1 MPGIPYTIQEIAQAG
16 GARDLF
22 QGEFSPDP
30 IKYIAYDTRRISH
43 GAETLF
49 VALRTDNRD
58 GHAFIPEALK
68 LGVKNFLTEQ
78 AIEASGINYA
88 LCDDCLDSL
97 QLWARH
103 HRSRFDY
110 PVIAITGSN
119 GKTTVKEWLA
129 SLLDLQFQIAKSPM
143 SYNSQLGVALSL
155 LQLHPAADLAI
166 IEAGISLPGEMAI
179 LQEMIHPTLGVFT
192 HFGPAH
198 REGFESE
205 SDKLQEKLQLFQEVE
220 TLLLGSW
227 QQEVMAYA
235 QQSGVSIRSV
245 GKQKTDALKVLGESA
260 TDDGWEITLQ
270 AGKEK
275 ALCLIPLGGEAAK
288 ENALL
293 AILVATQ
300 LGISLS
306 EILSRL
312 PLLQPVEM
320 RSEMVTDN
328 PDITIINDSYN
339 SDPDSVRNAFGLLMQ
354 TRSQEK
360 HQIILSDIPHLGEQQ
375 ESIQQALLNEAMEL
389 VGESHVRT
397 VGEVFASMD
406 HAYRYRNTEE
416 LLAALQYEDFV
427 DSTVLLKGARKYA
440 FEQIIPRLTH
450 KANATYLKINLNALA
465 RNFRFLKSQLP
476 EGTMSMCMVK
486 AFSYGSGSWEIAQA
500 LEREGASYLVVAYA
514 SEAITLRQN
523 HIRLPIMVMN
533 PDLSSIEDLIQFGI
547 EPEVS
552 NFLFLERYVR
562 AARLAGL
569 KSYPLHLKLE
579 TGMGRLGFVETDL
592 DQLGEFLTQHP
603 DIQVVS
609 VMSHL
614 AAADEASEDLFSHH
628 QVQRF
633 EQMYAYL
640 RDTIGLF
647 ALRHILNT
655 AGILRFPQYAMEMV
669 RMGIGLYGINP
680 AGEEDKLEEIG
691 SLYSLISQIQTYPR
705 GSSIGYGRSQYAERE
720 TRIATIP
727 IGYADGI
734 PRAVSNGKMYFLVR
748 GKKAPI
754 FGRVCMDMLM
764 LDVTEIPSAQAGDE
778 VVIFGHQGE
787 QYLSVN
793 DLAIAAETIA
803 YEILVRISPR
813 VRRVYVRE

>member
-22 QGEFSPDP
+22 QGEFSPNP
-30 IKYIAYDTRRISH
+30 IKYIAFDTRRISH

-49 VALRTDNRD
+49 VALKTDNRD
-58 GHAFIPEALK
+58 GHAFIPQALK

-78 AIEASGINYA
+78 PIAEADINFA

-97 QLWARH
+97 QLWARY

-129 SLLDLQFQIAKSPM
+129 SLLDMQFQIAKSPM

-166 IEAGISLPGEMAI
+166 IEAGISLPGEMAV

-198 REGFESE
+198 KEGFDSE
-205 SDKLQEKLQLFQEVE
+205 AHKLQEKLLLFQEVE
-220 TLLLGSW
+220 TLLLGSR
-227 QQEVMAYA
+227 QKEVMEKVMEANIP
-235 QQSGVSIRSV
+235 IRTV
-245 GKQKTDALKVLGESA
+245 GKTESDSLKVLNEKLI
-260 TDDGWEITLQ
+260 DKGWEINLQ
-270 AGKEK
+270 IGTREET
-275 ALCLIPLGGEAAK
+275 CLIPLAGEAAK

-293 AILVATQ
+293 AILVAVQ
-300 LGISLS
+300 LGISVD
-306 EILSRL
+306 EIKSRL
-312 PLLQPVEM
+312 PHLQPVEM
-320 RSEMVTDN
+320 RTEMVTDN

-339 SDPDSVRNAFGLLMQ
+339 SDPDSVRNAFGILMQ

-375 ESIQQALLNEAMEL
+375 DRIQKQLLQEAIAL
-389 VGESHVRT
+389 VGESRVHT
-397 VGEVFASMD
+397 VGEVFAGMD
-406 HAYRYRNTEE
+406 HVHRFRTTEE
-416 LLAALQYEDFV
+416 LLQAIRYEDFL
-427 DSTVLLKGARKYA
+427 DSVVLLKGARAYA

-450 KANATYLKINLNALA
+450 KPNATFLKINLDALT
-465 RNFRFLKSQLP
+465 RNYRYLKSQVP

-486 AFSYGSGSWEIAQA
+486 AFAYGSGTWEIAQA
-500 LEREGASYLVVAYA
+500 LEREGANYLVVAYS
-514 SEAITLRQN
+514 SEAIALRQN

-552 NFLFLERYVR
+552 NFVFLERYVR

-569 KSYPLHLKLE
+569 TSYPLHLKLE
-579 TGMGRLGFVETDL
+579 TGMGRLGFSEKDL
-592 DQLGEFLTQHP
+592 DQLCEYLLQHP
-603 DIQVVS
+603 DIQLVS

-614 AAADEASEDLFSHH
+614 AAADEPGEDEFSHH
-628 QVQRF
+628 QVHRF

-640 RDTIGLF
+640 RDKIGLVAF
-647 ALRHILNT
+647 RHILNT

-669 RMGIGLYGINP
+669 RMGIGLYGVNP
-680 AGEEDKLEEIG
+680 GEGEHELEEIG
-691 SLYSLISQIQTYPR
+691 SLHSLISQIQTYPP
-705 GSSIGYGRSQYAERE
+705 GTSIGYGRSQYAERE

-734 PRAVSNGKMYFLVR
+734 PRAVSKGKASFLVR

-764 LDVTEIPSAQAGDE
+764 LDVTDIPSAQAGDE
-778 VVIFGHQGE
+778 VVIFGQQGS
-787 QYLSVN
+787 QHLSVN
-793 DLAIAAETIA
+793 DLASAAGTIP